1 MARSSAIVIGIAVV
15 VWGCTTAP
23 ADYAATL
30 SRQDPKWL
38 SPGCREIRSQA
49 LNHKE
54 RNLNWASGL
63 LIGPYGLALVAAG
76 KEHQEKQRMLF
87 ARELHMR
94 CSSLPLPKE
103 LQTDPA
109 ISRTE
114 AVPERGEV
122 VPLLAVA

>member
-1 MARSSAIVIGIAVV
+1 MTRTLMIVVGMAVTVS
-15 VWGCTTAP
+15 GCTTAP
-23 ADYAATL
+23 ADYAARL
-30 SRQDPKWL
+30 SRQDPKWQ
-38 SPGCREIRSQA
+38 SPQCQEIRSEA
-49 LNHKE
+49 LNYKE
-54 RNLNWASGL
+54 RNINWASGL

-109 ISRTE
+109 ISHGGSSR
-114 AVPERGEV
+114 AR
-122 VPLLAVA
+122 

>member
-1 MARSSAIVIGIAVV
+1 MARSSAIVIGMAVV

-76 KEHQEKQRMLF
+76 KEHQEKQRVLF
-87 ARELHMR
+87 AREVHMR
-94 CSSLPLPKE
+94 CSSLPLPKK
-103 LQTDPA
+103 LQIDPA
-109 ISRTE
+109 NARKDSSGRR
-114 AVPERGEV
+114 A
-122 VPLLAVA
+122 